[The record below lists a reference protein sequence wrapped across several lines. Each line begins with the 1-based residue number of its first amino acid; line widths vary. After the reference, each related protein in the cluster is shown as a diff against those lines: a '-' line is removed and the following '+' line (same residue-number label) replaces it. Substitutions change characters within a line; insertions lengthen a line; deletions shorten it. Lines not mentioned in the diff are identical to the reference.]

1 MGFTLDSVVPW
12 GRSFEEYV
20 RMFDLSA
27 ADLGKR
33 ILGCGDG
40 PAAFNAALTARG
52 GRIVSADPVYA
63 FSAAQIE
70 GRIAVTYEKVMAQ
83 LCANEHDYLWTE
95 FSGPEEVG
103 ATRMA
108 AMKTFLADYEKGRAA
123 GRYVAAALPKLPFAD
138 GTFDLALVSHFLF
151 LYAVQLDADF
161 HIRSMIEL
169 LRVAKEVRVFPILT
183 LDGRPYPEMTAVRS
197 GLEEAGVKALVRKVP
212 YEFQKNGN
220 EMLVLRL
227 A

>member
-95 FSGPEEVG
+95 FSGPEELG

-138 GTFDLALVSHFLF
+138 GAYDLALVSHFLF
-151 LYAVQLDADF
+151 LYAAQLDADF

-169 LRVAKEVRVFPILT
+169 LRVAKEVRVFPLLT
-183 LDGRPYPEMTAVRS
+183 LDGRSYPEMAAVRS
-197 GLEEAGVKALVRKVP
+197 GLEKVGVATLVRKVP
-212 YEFQKNGN
+212 YEFQKGGN
-220 EMLVLRL
+220 EMLVLRR

>member
-103 ATRMA
+103 APRMA
-108 AMKTFLADYEKGRAA
+108 AMKTFFADYEKGRAA